1 MFINKKNTT
10 VAAFFTALALG
21 LGGCISSGGS
31 SSSSGGGDGT
41 SSGGGSD
48 GLDLSD
54 VSLAANDGLV
64 PFAGVAIEGLPD
76 GASAEDLHV
85 HYRLEGESASLRGDS
100 DEAAL
105 AVVASFKGG
114 PIEFLVP
121 VVKADGATIEMRITD
136 GVNESDLFTVSTAA
150 LADRQPGAWDD
161 YVSGLRDLVATTAEE
176 YGFDYPD
183 DLKTLRDN
191 PGSTEVPF
199 VPLVLA
205 YYALEDD
212 DNAFA
217 LSSAQFDDEGLELIE
232 RIIPHMTLIQDL
244 SRYTSFAQSEDALIQ
259 DSADLVATQT
269 MPTVS
274 ELQAEA
280 ATAQMNTQLQQ
291 QGVAPQSLNDLVTF
305 EDGSALID
313 GGLLFSVD
321 GPDDVQKWMSRYD
334 TAYQAQRTGDAVI
347 QTADYA
353 LTAATL
359 AAIVSSGGS
368 ATPGAVASRAASRAA
383 LQRVIYAAEATAG
396 ITRLGLGFI
405 PCCLHEINTEFHP
418 ESGIG
423 ETEDEEGEIVRIDGV
438 TAQMQNDGTDFGK
451 ELFERFVRSELG
463 DNMSGAAAKQ
473 TADTFSGEVILDAG
487 FREVFGQ
494 FDIDLFNV
502 RFVWDDV
509 DITGLNAQEKIEWEK
524 YAAGG
529 GDPTFKLMT
538 PFTNLKHIPFQY
550 DSETFFGRESDPTE
564 VDIRPS
570 EDFYTFGPWHPAI
583 PEDRSEMR
591 GVPIRVAFDP
601 ARLRV
606 DEPGQEIEFSVHVLN
621 AYDATLVNDGEL
633 KTTPDLSDQA
643 NHDDYGWIEGPLN
656 ASPGDDGRYDYRYHA
671 PQADLDGFGPI
682 LVSTEAASNEGVREP
697 SNEPPPREASMFIRT
712 DAVELA
718 VTPRRVC
725 LEAGETETFEAT
737 DALTGEE
744 VDVTWTAEG
753 GSISQG
759 GTFTSPGANGID
771 ITAEVTATLASDPDI
786 DATATVTTEC
796 SCWYDAE
803 VGGTIGQTYG
813 SINMWIDFDEDS
825 KAIES
830 MYLSSARDVEDT
842 AAGVELEF
850 DQPVPAGETETFQA
864 RIPQSTFSDSV
875 NPLLDAVPSD
885 ATVPGMWKNVPYA
898 EESSLAFASLGDNAT
913 IQPLSEDRHLPY
925 IQVTFN
931 RHEMWN
937 ENPDQYEDFDLRGGE
952 RSLSVTIS
960 GPVRRLG
967 AEQITD
973 DESQVVIRE
982 SGTINV
988 ELEGEFRPGLV
999 DIVPDDRQTCSP
1011 IF

>member
-1 MFINKKNTT
+1 MCINKKKALVISFLT
-10 VAAFFTALALG
+10 FLALG

-31 SSSSGGGDGT
+31 SSSSNGSGGSGGGGSGGGDGV
-41 SSGGGSD
+41 
-48 GLDLSD
+48 DLSD
-54 VSLAANDGLV
+54 VSLAANDELV

-85 HYRLEGESASLRGDS
+85 HYRLEGESASLQGDS

-105 AVVASFKGG
+105 APVASFKGG

-161 YVSGLRDLVATTAEE
+161 YISELRHLVATTAEA

-183 DLKTLRDN
+183 DLQTLRDN

-212 DNAFA
+212 GNELA
-217 LSSAQFDDEGLELIE
+217 LGSAQFDDENLELIE

-291 QGVAPQSLNDLVTF
+291 QGVAPQSWDGLVNF

-313 GGLLFSVD
+313 GGPLFGVN
-321 GPDDVQKWMSRYD
+321 GPDDVQEWMSRYD
-334 TAYQAQRTGDAVI
+334 TAYRAQRTADAVI

-383 LQRVIYAAEATAG
+383 LTRVIYAAEATAG

-405 PCCLHEINTEFHP
+405 PCCLHEINTEFYP

-451 ELFERFVRSELG
+451 EIFERFVRSELG

-473 TADTFSGEVILDAG
+473 AADTLSGEVILDAG

-494 FDIDLFNV
+494 FDVDLFDV

-538 PFTNLKHIPFQY
+538 PFTNLQHIPFQY

-564 VDIRPS
+564 VDVRPS

-591 GVPIRVAFDP
+591 GVAIQVAFNP
-601 ARLRV
+601 AGLRV
-606 DEPGQEIEFSVHVLN
+606 DDPDEVIEFSVEVRN
-621 AYDATLVNDGEL
+621 ADDTSLVHDGEL
-633 KTTPDLSDQA
+633 QTTPDLTDPA
-643 NHDDYGWIEGPLN
+643 NQDRLGRIEGPLPSSN
-656 ASPGDDGRYDYRYHA
+656 EAEGIYDYEYHA
-671 PQADLDGFGPI
+671 PDDLTDFETI
-682 LVSTEAASNEGVREP
+682 VVETESDSDEGVRGRTDNP
-697 SNEPPPREASMFIRT
+697 DRRRGSMFIRT
-712 DAVELA
+712 DAVEVA
-718 VTPRRVC
+718 VSPQQVC
-725 LEAGETETFEAT
+725 LEEGETETFEAT

-744 VDVTWTAEG
+744 VDVTWEAEH
-753 GSISQG
+753 GSISSN
-759 GTFTSPGANGID
+759 GTFTSPGASVALGL
-771 ITAEVTATLASDPDI
+771 TSEVTATLESDPEVTG
-786 DATATVTTEC
+786 TAQVTMEC

-803 VGGTIGQTYG
+803 VRGDIGQSYG
-813 SINMWIDFDEDS
+813 AASMWVDFDEGSD
-825 KAIES
+825 AIES
-830 MYLSSARDVEDT
+830 IQLNNDFEDGGP
-842 AAGVELEF
+842 AGLELVF
-850 DQPVPAGETETFQA
+850 DPPVPAGATGEFDARTPQGTF
-864 RIPQSTFSDSV
+864 RTDLDFGSVDPTDPFS
-875 NPLLDAVPSD
+875 
-885 ATVPGMWKNVPYA
+885 VPGIWQNVPYGDDPWDLIGLLSL
-898 EESSLAFASLGDNAT
+898 EENN
-913 IQPLSEDRHLPY
+913 IHPLSDQEVPPITVTFDRHD
-925 IQVTFN
+925 
-931 RHEMWN
+931 MWDDT
-937 ENPDQYEDFDLRGGE
+937 PDGSELLGGE
-952 RSLSVTIS
+952 RSLSFQVT
-960 GPVRRLG
+960 GNVRRLG
-967 AEQITD
+967 MEWIND
-973 DESQVVIRE
+973 DEAQVVVRQ
-982 SGTINV
+982 SGPIEIDV
-988 ELEGEFRPGLV
+988 EGEFWPGV
-999 DIVPDDRQTCSP
+999 VGITWPSDRQYCSP
-1011 IF
+1011 IL

>member
-1 MFINKKNTT
+1 MFITNKKKAPA
-10 VAAFFTALALG
+10 VAFITAMALG

-31 SSSSGGGDGT
+31 SSSNGGSGGAGGD
-41 SSGGGSD
+41 SSSD
-48 GLDLSD
+48 GEGGIDLTD
-54 VSLAANDGLV
+54 VSLAATDGLV
-64 PFAGVAIEGLPD
+64 PFDGVAIEGLPD

-85 HYRLEGESASLRGDS
+85 HYRLEGESASLGGDS

-105 AVVASFKGG
+105 APVASFKGG

-121 VVKADGATIEMRITD
+121 VVKADGANIEMRITD
-136 GVNESDLFTVSTAA
+136 GINESELFTVSIDA
-150 LADRQPGAWDD
+150 LAERQHGAWDD

-183 DLKTLRDN
+183 DVRNLRDN

-212 DNAFA
+212 DNELA
-217 LSSAQFDDEGLELIE
+217 LSSAQFDDEDLELIE
-232 RIIPHMTLIQDL
+232 RIIPHMTLIEDL
-244 SRYTSFAQSEDALIQ
+244 NRYTSFAQSDDAMIQ

-269 MPTVS
+269 MPTVGD
-274 ELQAEA
+274 LQAEA

-291 QGVAPQSLNDLVTF
+291 QGVTPQSWNDLVEF
-305 EDGSALID
+305 EGGSALID
-313 GGLLFSVD
+313 GGPLFSLEE
-321 GPDDVQKWMSRYD
+321 PKDVQTWMSRYD
-334 TAYQAQRTGDAVI
+334 TAYRAQQTADAVV

-368 ATPGAVASRAASRAA
+368 ATPAAVASRATSRTA
-383 LQRVIYAAEATAG
+383 LKRLIYAAEATTG
-396 ITRLGLGFI
+396 ISRLALGFI
-405 PCCLHEINTEFHP
+405 PCCLHEINTEFYP

-423 ETEDEEGEIVRIDGV
+423 DTEDEEGEVVRIDGV

-451 ELFERFVRSELG
+451 EIFERFVRSELG
-463 DNMSGAAAKQ
+463 DNMSEAAAKQ
-473 TADTFSGEVILDAG
+473 ATDTLSGEVILDAG

-494 FDIDLFNV
+494 FDVDMFDV

-529 GDPTFKLMT
+529 GEPTFKLKT
-538 PFTNLKHIPFQY
+538 PFTNLQHIPFQY
-550 DSETFFGRESDPTE
+550 DSETFFGRESDRME
-564 VDIRPS
+564 VDVRPS
-570 EDFYTFGPWHPAI
+570 EDFYTFGPWHPAV

-591 GVPIRVAFDP
+591 GVAIQVAFDP
-601 ARLRV
+601 VGLRV
-606 DEPGQEIEFSVHVLN
+606 DGPEEEINFSVEVRN
-621 AYDATLVNDGEL
+621 ADDTSLKNNGEL
-633 KTTPDLSDQA
+633 ETSPELPDPNLGD
-643 NHDDYGWIEGPLN
+643 IEGPLDSSDP
-656 ASPGDDGRYDYRYHA
+656 AQGRYDYQYTA
-671 PQADLDGFGPI
+671 PDDLENFETI
-682 LVSTEAASNEGVREP
+682 LVETEAASEQGVRDRAADP
-697 SNEPPPREASMFIRT
+697 DRRRASMFIRT

-725 LEAGETETFEAT
+725 LEAGETETFEAK
-737 DALTGEE
+737 DALTEEE
-744 VDVTWTAEG
+744 VEVTWTAEG
-753 GSISQG
+753 GSISQS
-759 GTFTSPGANGID
+759 GTFTSPGASGTNIN
-771 ITAEVTATLASDPDI
+771 AEVTATLASDPDI
-786 DATATVTTEC
+786 DATATITTDC

-825 KAIES
+825 KAIETIR
-830 MYLSSARDVEDT
+830 LGSARDVQDT
-842 AAGVELEF
+842 AAEVQLEF
-850 DQPVPAGETETFQA
+850 AQPVPAGETGTFQA
-864 RIPQSTFSDSV
+864 RIPRSTFSDSV
-875 NPLLDAVPSD
+875 NPLLDQDPLD
-885 ATVPGMWKNVPYA
+885 ATVPGMWSNLPYA
-898 EESSLAFASLGDNAT
+898 QESIVALTSLSDNAL
-913 IQPLSEDRHLPY
+913 QPLSEDRDLPY

-937 ENPDQYEDFDLRGGE
+937 ENPAQYEDFDLRGGE

-967 AEQITD
+967 AEKITD
-973 DESQVVIRE
+973 DEAMVVIRE

-988 ELEGEFRPGLV
+988 ELEGDFRPGLV
-999 DIVPDDRQTCSP
+999 DMVPDNRQTCTP
-1011 IF
+1011 VL